1 VHELSIAQALVEAA
15 EAAARAAGGTRVT
28 CVRVTIGAL
37 SGVAPDALRFAYDVA
52 TDGTLLAGSTLDITE
67 QPLVVACPTCARDV
81 ELPGVQEL
89 QCPACGTPTGVIRKG
104 REMDLMSLDVESDE
118 EAGPQ
123 P

>member
-1 VHELSIAQALVEAA
+1 MHELSIAQSLVEAA
-15 EAAARAAGGTRVT
+15 EAAARAAGGSRVT

-52 TDGTLLAGSTLDITE
+52 TDGTMLAGSTLDITE

-81 ELPGVQEL
+81 ELPGFQEL
-89 QCPACGTPTGVIRKG
+89 QCPVCGTPTGLIRKG
-104 REMDLMSLDVESDE
+104 REMDLTSLDIDSDE